1 MAKRGM
7 ARRNWGT
14 VEGATKYQKYSNNA
28 YQRAKSNCPAT
39 TQAFSEFYDQLRQE
53 CDKIGVAW
61 PKMDTCHLLWYH
73 RLTPFQAVDLFSK
86 TMKGEL

>member
-1 MAKRGM
+1 MKKQ
-7 ARRNWGT
+7 RRAYGSCVGKNNY
-14 VEGATKYQKYSNNA
+14 EKYNKNA
-28 YQRAKSNCPAT
+28 YYRSNQNCPAT
-39 TQAFSEFYDQLRQE
+39 TQGFTEFYDQLRQE

-86 TMKGEL
+86 TMRGEL